1 MRIARVAV
9 PRART
14 RRVAIVEAAS
24 TRRTGGRERFPREV
38 HMIASRPTF
47 GVAAAGDARHV
58 PELAQ
63 QAEAMGYQRVAM
75 GEHVMD
81 GNPPRPTHLALP
93 MAAAAAG
100 STRHLRVMTGI
111 VIAPLY
117 HPVLLAK
124 LVTTVDVVS
133 NGRLDFGI
141 GISGQRE
148 TRVEFAAVGVPVQTR
163 GRRTDEMLA
172 VMKRLWT
179 EEHVTHHG
187 DFFDLEDVTLSP
199 PPVQTP
205 HPPIWV
211 AGRSEAAMRRAAL
224 LGDGWYPYLFTV
236 QRMKR
241 SNEAVRRYAAETG
254 RDLTGFH
261 WGVMQPTAI
270 AVDRQEA
277 LALAVANIGQRY
289 VTPGRS
295 AEDIAQALCLAGTP
309 EDCIAG
315 IEARIE
321 AGVREFVLGFL
332 APDDGDRLRQMELFA
347 KRVIPYF
354 GN

>member
-1 MRIARVAV
+1 VS
-9 PRART
+9 
-14 RRVAIVEAAS
+14 AS
-24 TRRTGGRERFPREV
+24 PL
-38 HMIASRPTF
+38 TF

-58 PELAQ
+58 SGFAQ
-63 QAEAMGYQRVAM
+63 RAEALGFERVTM

-100 STRHLRVMTGI
+100 ATRHLRVMTGI

-124 LVTTVDVVS
+124 LVTTVDLVS
-133 NGRLDFGI
+133 NGRFDFGI

-148 TRVEFAAVGVPVQTR
+148 TRVEFDAVGIPVQTR
-163 GRRTDEMLA
+163 GRRTNEMLA

-187 DFFDLEDVTLSP
+187 DFFDLEDVTLLP
-199 PPVQTP
+199 HPVQQP

-211 AGRSEAAMRRAAL
+211 AGRSEAAMRRAAV
-224 LGDGWYPYLFTV
+224 LGDGWYPYLLSV
-236 QRMKR
+236 GRLR
-241 SNEAVRRYAAETG
+241 SSNEAVRRHAADAG
-254 RDLTGFH
+254 RDLRGFH

-270 AVDRQEA
+270 AADRQEA
-277 LALAVANIGQRY
+277 LAVAVSHLGQRY

-295 AEDIAQALCLAGTP
+295 AEEMAQTLCLTGTP
-309 EDCIAG
+309 RECIAG

-321 AGVREFVLGFL
+321 AGVRDFNLGFL
-332 APDDGDRLRQMELFA
+332 ASGDAGQLSQMELFA
-347 KRVIPYF
+347 AQVMPYF
-354 GN
+354 RA